1 MTTITRGRDIPQQD
15 PPADTP
21 RHRRNL
27 ATRWHA
33 VLDGRHDYATPHAA
47 LSALALAA
55 IGAGWT
61 FAEWELFVTEDPR
74 RGLTSTYVL
83 REERR
88 GRAVTRSPQRRRRVL
103 TRAWEAA
110 EALAQDRPAF
120 ADPLAVR
127 AWVEDLRR
135 LSYRDAWGGQAGNA
149 NRLTLDALLDLA
161 LAQRSTLVTASARD
175 LEAASGVTRS
185 TVSRALGR
193 LSALGYLSVAERGTG
208 DRAAR
213 YQLRRPNRYLGGTP
227 SLPHR
232 GDDPR
237 VPSVHLSRSDAFA
250 PRALGRSAARV
261 LAHLDPVEALTPVE
275 VAQGLGLTPRTVRKA
290 LDALL
295 AVGLVVR
302 VRRDGRSWAWA
313 ARDDLDLDATLAEVA
328 EAYGTAGTAERR
340 REAAEREREAWAAWL
355 AANPR
360 ATYQTSGDAFRARRV
375 AALASAT
382 RRGQERARRLPPPGR
397 AGERRSA

>member
-21 RHRRNL
+21 RPRRNL
-27 ATRWHA
+27 DTRWHS
-33 VLDGRHDYATPHAA
+33 VLDGRHDYATDHAA

-61 FAEWELFVTEDPR
+61 FAEWELWVTEDPR
-74 RGLTSTYVL
+74 RGLTASYIL

-88 GRAVTRSPQRRRRVL
+88 GRAVTRSPHRRRRVL
-103 TRAWEAA
+103 TRVWEAA
-110 EALAQDRPAF
+110 EGLAQDRPAF
-120 ADPLAVR
+120 ADPFAVR
-127 AWVEDLRR
+127 RWVEDLRR
-135 LSYRDAWGGQAGNA
+135 LSYRDAWGGQAGNSD
-149 NRLTLDALLDLA
+149 RLILDALLDLA
-161 LAQRSTLVTASARD
+161 EAQRSTLVTASVRD
-175 LEAASGVTRS
+175 LESATGITRT
-185 TVSRALGR
+185 TVSRALRR
-193 LSALGYLSVAERGTG
+193 LSGRGYLSVAETSTG
-208 DRAAR
+208 ERAAR

-237 VPSVHLSRSDAFA
+237 VPPTTLSRLDAFA
-250 PRALGRSAARV
+250 PAALGRSAARV
-261 LAHLDPVEALTPVE
+261 LASLDPLETLTAAE
-275 VAQGLGLTPRTVRKA
+275 VAQGIGLTARTVRKA

-340 REAAEREREAWAAWL
+340 LEAHERNREAWRAWL
-355 AANPR
+355 AEHPR
-360 ATYQTSGDAFRARRV
+360 GTYQTAANAWRIRRD
-375 AALASAT
+375 AALADAT
-382 RRGQERARRLPPPGR
+382 RRGQERARRRPPLT
-397 AGERRSA
+397 ATGERRTA